1 MAQSTPVKR
10 TPKKE
15 RDPKRIIAPLVV
27 LAVIYIGLEIFLRVF
42 DVAAYVM
49 PTPTHII
56 QATISSFYII
66 LPDFLFTLK
75 IICVGFCIVVGAGT
89 RALRS
94 KSGSSARWTTCWQGA
109 ASAQIT
115 GGMGRLTQSRR
126 A

>member
-75 IICVGFCIVVGAGT
+75 IICVGFCF
-89 RALRS
+89 LS
-94 KSGSSARWTTCWQGA
+94 
-109 ASAQIT
+109 
-115 GGMGRLTQSRR
+115 LTFWSRR
-126 A
+126 CSRWSSGWSSPP

>member
-56 QATISSFYII
+56 QATISSF
-66 LPDFLFTLK
+66 
-75 IICVGFCIVVGAGT
+75 
-89 RALRS
+89 
-94 KSGSSARWTTCWQGA
+94 
-109 ASAQIT
+109 
-115 GGMGRLTQSRR
+115 
-126 A
+126 

>member
-1 MAQSTPVKR
+1 MAQSSPVKR

-75 IICVGFCIVVGAGT
+75 IIC
-89 RALRS
+89 AL
-94 KSGSSARWTTCWQGA
+94 
-109 ASAQIT
+109 
-115 GGMGRLTQSRR
+115 QSRR
-126 A
+126 VSCWPLCFLSLTFWSRRCSRWSSGWSSPP

>member
-75 IICVGFCIVVGAGT
+75 IICVGFCIAIPAGILLAALFSQFDILVKAMQPVV
-89 RALRS
+89 
-94 KSGSSARWTTCWQGA
+94 
-109 ASAQIT
+109 I
-115 GGMGRLTQSRR
+115 
-126 A
+126 